1 MTSLPSWRRRGIAGF
16 TVTELLVAASVLSI
30 FIMLALGA
38 IVPAIK
44 VTQEAEKSVDSQREV
59 VLAFDRLVAEIAMAD
74 RATLTVI
81 PEALSFLSRLEYRG
95 SNPTLLDNQLVDL
108 GFSTPD
114 HTWRKFVV
122 LRRRGNAL
130 WRREFPYDKG
140 QALYQVSADS
150 LPSIADAPGRQ
161 EKIYAKNVEV
171 FEATTAGSTRVQL
184 KVRSVFRESQ
194 RPAACE
200 LNLQI
205 QMRGGS

>member
-1 MTSLPSWRRRGIAGF
+1 M
-16 TVTELLVAASVLSI
+16 TELLVATSVLSL

-44 VTQEAEKSVDSQREV
+44 VTQEAEEAVDSQREV

-74 RATLTVI
+74 RATLTVV
-81 PEALSFLSRLEYRG
+81 PEALSFLSRVKYRG
-95 SNPTLLDNQLVDL
+95 TNPALPEAQLVDL
-108 GFSTPD
+108 GFATPD
-114 HTWRKFVV
+114 HTWEKFVV
-122 LRRRGNAL
+122 LRKRGDAL
-130 WRREFPYDKG
+130 WRREFPYNKG
-140 QALYQVSADS
+140 QALFQISSDRLLSV
-150 LPSIADAPGRQ
+150 ADAPNRQ

-184 KVRSVFRESQ
+184 KVRSVFRHSR

-205 QMRGGS
+205 QMRGGT